1 MDIILEVG
9 RISWPLLWFFVEA
22 LWFWAGD
29 RSTLMAHEYRGLR
42 LFILMTL
49 FVVAIA
55 IAARSDRELERQVEA
70 QSQALTAARVAG
82 RENEQLSI
90 IAFDASSLPRRYNS
104 NSWFSYTVNQLK
116 RILHECSID
125 DRWYWTSASTFKV
138 TTLYYQED
146 RAEDAAH
153 QIAGLLPGAQRVL
166 PISLAHINVQG
177 IHADRDVIM
186 FLGEDVG
193 RVGRAL
199 SRDANTYRCPTLE

>member
-1 MDIILEVG
+1 
-9 RISWPLLWFFVEA
+9 
-22 LWFWAGD
+22 
-29 RSTLMAHEYRGLR
+29 MAHEHRGLR
-42 LFILMTL
+42 LFILATL
-49 FVVAIA
+49 FVVAIV

-70 QSQALTAARVAG
+70 QSQALTAVRAAN

-90 IAFDASSLPRRYNS
+90 IAFDASSLPRRYSPNS
-104 NSWFSYTVNQLK
+104 RFSYTVNQLK

-125 DRWYWTSASTFKV
+125 DRWYWTSASIFEV

-153 QIAGLLPGAQRVL
+153 HIAGLLPGAQRVL
-166 PISLAHINVQG
+166 PLSLAHIEVQG

-193 RVGRAL
+193 GIGRAL
-199 SRDANTYRCPTLE
+199 SRDANTYKCPTLQ